1 MKTWGAAILFCGLVS
16 RVLAYDFGPVE
27 ALRSSHPGFF
37 VSGRVSVATNG
48 NTVYYI
54 YNGVA
59 TRRFSQMPYSQL
71 RTIAKMRAEGTL
83 AKFLCNGEN
92 TYDVSIKGGLQ
103 IARHEEGNRVLYLF
117 AVPTS
122 GVSRTKCQ
130 IVAGPPSVAH
140 SNVTDVA
147 KAETQDFQG
156 SRPSLLKLSD
166 AVDLHPE
173 DGVLRSRLAKAYFD
187 ARMYDEAEL
196 ETSCAVKLL
205 QEARN
210 EQHSDEQVEAL
221 LGCADIMMQIGDYK
235 SAGKIFHSV
244 KDMGDT
250 RFLPAA
256 MQGISAVN
264 LKLGL

>member
-1 MKTWGAAILFCGLVS
+1 MKTWGVTIFLCGFVS
-16 RVLAYDFGPVE
+16 CVLAYDFGPVE
-27 ALRSSHPGFF
+27 DLRSSHPGFF
-37 VSGRVSVATNG
+37 VPGRVSVATNG

-71 RTIAKMRAEGTL
+71 RTIAKVRAEGTL

-103 IARHEEGNRVLYLF
+103 IARYEEGNRVLYLF

-122 GVSRTKCQ
+122 GVSRAKRQ
-130 IVAGPPSVAH
+130 IVAALPSVAI
-140 SNVTDVA
+140 SNVADVV
-147 KAETQDFQG
+147 ETRAQDSQEG
-156 SRPSLLKLSD
+156 GMSLLRLSD

-196 ETSCAVKLL
+196 ETSCAVKFL
-205 QEARN
+205 QGARE
-210 EQHSDEQVEAL
+210 EQRSDEQVEAL
-221 LGCADIMMQIGDYK
+221 LGCADIMLQIGDYK
-235 SAGKIFHSV
+235 SAGKIYHFV
-244 KDMGDT
+244 KGMGGS

-256 MQGISAVN
+256 LQGISAVN

>member
-1 MKTWGAAILFCGLVS
+1 MKNWGAAILFCGFVS
-16 RVLAYDFGPVE
+16 CVLAYDFGPVE
-27 ALRSSHPGFF
+27 DLRSSHPGFF
-37 VSGRVSVATNG
+37 VPGRVSVATNG

-59 TRRFSQMPYSQL
+59 IRRFSQMSYSQL
-71 RTIAKMRAEGTL
+71 RTFAKVRAEGAL
-83 AKFLCNGEN
+83 AKFLCNGEK

-103 IARHEEGNRVLYLF
+103 IARYEEGNRVLYLF

-122 GVSRTKCQ
+122 SVSRTKQ
-130 IVAGPPSVAH
+130 IVAGTPPTAS

-147 KAETQDFQG
+147 EAGIQD
-156 SRPSLLKLSD
+156 SPSESSLLKLSD

-187 ARMYDEAEL
+187 ARMYDEAEI
-196 ETSCAVKLL
+196 EISRAVGLL
-205 QEARN
+205 QEAKK
-210 EQHSDEQVEAL
+210 EQRSDEQVEAL

-235 SAGKIFHSV
+235 SAGKIYHSV
-244 KDMGDT
+244 KDMGGS

-256 MQGISAVN
+256 LQGISTVN